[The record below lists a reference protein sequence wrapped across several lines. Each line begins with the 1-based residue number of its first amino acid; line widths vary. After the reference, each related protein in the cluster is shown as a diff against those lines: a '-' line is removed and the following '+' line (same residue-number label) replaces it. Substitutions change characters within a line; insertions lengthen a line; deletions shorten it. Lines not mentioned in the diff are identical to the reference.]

1 MLRARNQFAGRSR
14 FAVLAKPRE
23 PDMARRHSLTTDT
36 SKPHLLLAAVTI
48 ALATNGGASVVSSQ
62 QPVFRSAVDLVA
74 VQAVVVDDEGRPIES
89 LAPGAF
95 EVTIDG
101 RRRRVVS
108 ADFIGHSDRDTTA
121 EVDRSPAALAAAART
136 LVVAIDAG
144 SFDPGTTAGPLE
156 ALAEVLNSVGDL
168 DRVGLYAYPGDRWIP
183 PSVERAPPRVAI
195 HAVAGRRVALR
206 SAYNL
211 RPWEIV
217 DITAQSTN
225 PNSFLAGGS
234 GGGRGAAAL
243 GEFDPIVQIQRREC
257 PGDGDCLRR
266 IYAEGLSLATQLE
279 RQTHESLTGLQRLL
293 TALGTLPGRKTILLV
308 SGGLVVSDRSDG
320 RPDVGTVSRTFSQA
334 AARANVTVYAVHFSA
349 SSSATGPAPRSTA
362 AGEQHHRALA
372 LSGNWLEEFTQATGG
387 QRLHVQ
393 AGTGVAAFERVL
405 RETSG
410 YYLLGVEPTAADGD
424 DSPRRLRVRV
434 DHRNATVRSRGWIV
448 LPRPAS

>member
-1 MLRARNQFAGRSR
+1 
-14 FAVLAKPRE
+14 
-23 PDMARRHSLTTDT
+23 MARQR
-36 SKPHLLLAAVTI
+36 LLLTSPRLLSMAVVIVWT
-48 ALATNGGASVVSSQ
+48 TVGGAPAVWSQ

-74 VQAVVVDDEGRPIES
+74 IQVAVVDDEGRPVES

-108 ADFIGHSDRDTTA
+108 ADFIGQSDNETAADRDL
-121 EVDRSPAALAAAART
+121 SPAALADRART

-144 SFDPGTTAGPLE
+144 SFEPGTTAGPVE
-156 ALAEVLNSVGDL
+156 ALGEVLSSLGAL

-183 PSVERAPPRVAI
+183 PGVERAPLRVAI
-195 HAVAGRRVALR
+195 NAVAGRRGALR
-206 SAYNL
+206 SVYNL

-225 PNSFLAGGS
+225 PNSFLAGAS
-234 GGGRGAAAL
+234 GRGAASQ

-257 PGDGDCLRR
+257 PGDRDCLMR

-279 RQTHESLTGLQRLL
+279 RQTQESLTGLQRLL
-293 TALGTLPGRKTILLV
+293 TALGNLPGRKTILLV

-320 RPDVGTVSRTFSQA
+320 RPDAGTLSRTFSQA

-349 SSSATGPAPRSTA
+349 SSSAAGPAPRSTA
-362 AGEQHHRALA
+362 AGEQQHRALA
-372 LSGNWLEEFTQATGG
+372 LTGNWLEEFANATGG
-387 QRLHVQ
+387 SRLHVQ

-410 YYLLGVEPTAADGD
+410 YYVLGVEPTAGERDGT
-424 DSPRRLRVRV
+424 PRRLRVRV
-434 DHRNATVRSRGWIV
+434 DDRNATVRSRDWTV